1 VSTWI
6 LVWFIVALVTTA
18 ALIAFTVALVRH
30 GLLIARTA
38 RRMQDETQPILS
50 DLSRESTRASDHVA
64 SLPRPAWG
72 QGAAKGTTPE
82 GE

>member
-30 GLLIARTA
+30 LLLIGRTA
-38 RRMQDETQPILS
+38 RQMQDEAQPILN
-50 DLSRESTRASDHVA
+50 DLSREGSRASDHIA
-64 SLPRPAWG
+64 ALPRPTWG
-72 QGAAKGTTPE
+72 QETAMGTTPE
-82 GE
+82 DE